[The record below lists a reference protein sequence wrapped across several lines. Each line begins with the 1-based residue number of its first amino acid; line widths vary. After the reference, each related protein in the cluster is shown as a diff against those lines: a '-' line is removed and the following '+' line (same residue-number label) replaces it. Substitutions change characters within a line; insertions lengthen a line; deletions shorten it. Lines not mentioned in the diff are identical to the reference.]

1 MRCRFYAYEESQVGR
16 SKKRKEDG
24 CFPIIQHH
32 RPCFQVL
39 QITENQLRKV
49 EALCSLAPSLD
60 FRVPRPS
67 MHMFFFFPPFIP
79 TWLHT
84 TLDHFEITGEDDYTG
99 AAPSLSTIFPFP
111 CRGGE
116 LGLVETI
123 SRRGAS
129 LLSRSFPGYHFPII
143 HNSIIRSWLIDL
155 IGRRDLKR
163 ALYIA
168 AC

>member
-1 MRCRFYAYEESQVGR
+1 MPVLCVRGEPSRKIEEKKGGWLFSYYPTPPTMFPGIADYRESVEESRSPLLACSLSRLPCSSSFYA
-16 SKKRKEDG
+16 
-24 CFPIIQHH
+24 H
-32 RPCFQVL
+32 VL
-39 QITENQLRKV
+39 L
-49 EALCSLAPSLD
+49 
-60 FRVPRPS
+60 
-67 MHMFFFFPPFIP
+67 FPPFIP

>member
-1 MRCRFYAYEESQVGR
+1 MPVLCVRGEPSRKIEEKKGGWLFSYYPTPPTMFPGIADYRESVEESR
-16 SKKRKEDG
+16 S
-24 CFPIIQHH
+24 P
-32 RPCFQVL
+32 L
-39 QITENQLRKV
+39 L
-49 EALCSLAPSLD
+49 ACSLSRL
-60 FRVPRPS
+60 PRPS

-111 CRGGE
+111 CREGE
-116 LGLVETI
+116 LGLVETQT
-123 SRRGAS
+123 RRGAS
-129 LLSRSFPGYHFPII
+129 LLSRNFPGYHFPII

>member
-49 EALCSLAPSLD
+49 EARLLPLSTSVFLVLLCTCSSFSSIYTYLVAHYTGP
-60 FRVPRPS
+60 FRNYGRR
-67 MHMFFFFPPFIP
+67 
-79 TWLHT
+79 WLH
-84 TLDHFEITGEDDYTG
+84 
-99 AAPSLSTIFPFP
+99 
-111 CRGGE
+111 
-116 LGLVETI
+116 
-123 SRRGAS
+123 RRGAES
-129 LLSRSFPGYHFPII
+129 FNDFSISVSRRWTWTSRNNLSKRSFSLSRSFPGYHFPII